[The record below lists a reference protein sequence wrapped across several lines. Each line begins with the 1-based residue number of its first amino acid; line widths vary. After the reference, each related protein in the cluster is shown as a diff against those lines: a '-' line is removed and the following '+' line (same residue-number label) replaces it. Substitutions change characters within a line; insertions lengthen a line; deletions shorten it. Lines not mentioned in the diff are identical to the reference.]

1 MCMTEGLG
9 VFTTPHPL
17 RTIATNT
24 RPRGHGLTTAIPE
37 HGPVR
42 PVVFDAT
49 SPLTPLSR
57 FPLRLHAH
65 APSCVRATS
74 AAAERSTW
82 VGKRRETPRPP
93 LPTVR
98 ENQTARDD
106 PRCLPSTGTLRRI
119 RWPLQPRSRDPRI
132 RFWRM
137 RGPLDDVLTPPWA
150 LSRSSSV
157 CPKPLGITIRRFD
170 RPRTSDV

>member
-1 MCMTEGLG
+1 MGMTEGPG
-9 VFTTPHPL
+9 VFTTPEPL
-17 RTIATNT
+17 RTLAANT
-24 RPRGHGLTTAIPE
+24 GPRGHGLTTVVPE
-37 HGPVR
+37 HGPIR

-57 FPLRLHAH
+57 IPLCLRVH
-65 APSCVRATS
+65 APSCVRATP

-82 VGKRRETPRPP
+82 IGRPRESPRPP
-93 LPTVR
+93 LPPVR

-119 RWPLQPRSRDPRI
+119 RWPLQPRSRDPRM
-132 RFWRM
+132 RFRRI

-157 CPKPLGITIRRFD
+157 CPKPFGITIRRFEH
-170 RPRTSDV
+170 PRTSDV

>member
-1 MCMTEGLG
+1 MTEGPG
-9 VFTTPHPL
+9 VFTTPEPL
-17 RTIATNT
+17 RTLAANT
-24 RPRGHGLTTAIPE
+24 GPRGHGLTTVVPE
-37 HGPVR
+37 HGPIR

-57 FPLRLHAH
+57 IPLCLRVH
-65 APSCVRATS
+65 APSYVRATP

-82 VGKRRETPRPP
+82 IGRPRESPRPP
-93 LPTVR
+93 LLPVR

-119 RWPLQPRSRDPRI
+119 RWPLQPRSRDPRM
-132 RFWRM
+132 RFRRI

-157 CPKPLGITIRRFD
+157 CPKPFGITIRRFEH
-170 RPRTSDV
+170 PRTSDV

>member
-1 MCMTEGLG
+1 MTEGPG
-9 VFTTPHPL
+9 VFTTPEPL
-17 RTIATNT
+17 RTFATNT
-24 RPRGHGLTTAIPE
+24 RPRGHGLTTVVPE

-57 FPLRLHAH
+57 DPLRVHAH
-65 APSCVRATS
+65 APSCVRTTP

-82 VGKRRETPRPP
+82 VGERRETPRPP
-93 LPTVR
+93 SPTVR
-98 ENQTARDD
+98 ENRTARDD

-119 RWPLQPRSRDPRI
+119 RWPLQPRSRDPGM

-137 RGPLDDVLTPPWA
+137 LEPLDDVLTPPWA
-150 LSRSSSV
+150 SSRSSSV
-157 CPKPLGITIRRFD
+157 CPKPFENTIRRFD
-170 RPRTSDV
+170 RPRTPDV